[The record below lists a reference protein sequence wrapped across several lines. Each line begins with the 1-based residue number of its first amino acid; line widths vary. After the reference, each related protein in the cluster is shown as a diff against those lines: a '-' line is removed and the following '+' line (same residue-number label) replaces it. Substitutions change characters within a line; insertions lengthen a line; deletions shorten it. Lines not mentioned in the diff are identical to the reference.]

1 MKIRPVGTELLHVE
15 GRMDFKTLVT
25 NSGSLKS
32 TAQADNIDQF
42 AINCTGHSNFYTDI
56 RRLHLQIKLQNFV
69 DR

>member
-1 MKIRPVGTELLHVE
+1 MKIRPVGTELFHTE
-15 GRMDFKTLVT
+15 RWMDPKTLIK

-56 RRLHLQIKLQNFV
+56 RRVHLQIKLQNFV
-69 DR
+69 GW